1 MTTFLKELRL
11 TLAAKHPENRVRGY
25 HAETSPHARE
35 AWPPEPGPPKPKAS
49 LGSLFE
55 LLCLYK

>member
-1 MTTFLKELRL
+1 MTTFPKALRL
-11 TLAAKHPENRVRGY
+11 TMAAKHPENRVRGY
-25 HAETSPHARE
+25 HAGTGPHARE
-35 AWPPEPGPPKPKAS
+35 AWPPEPDLPKPKTS